1 MEKKS
6 NTAKGCFSKVN
17 KYLPFIL
24 ILTDGKEI
32 S

>member
-1 MEKKS
+1 MQEKS
-6 NTAKGCFSKVN
+6 NTAKGCFYKVN

-24 ILTDGKEI
+24 ILTKGKEI